1 MFFFLNCIV
10 SEHNEED
17 CQLRHTQSEI
27 SIFHDFFFFNY
38 TLITTL
44 GFNYSHM
51 KHMALYKEQPS
62 KIF

>member
-27 SIFHDFFFFNY
+27 SIFHDFFFFFLLHTDNY
-38 TLITTL
+38 FRLQLFSHEAYGLIQ
-44 GFNYSHM
+44 G
-51 KHMALYKEQPS
+51 AAE
-62 KIF
+62 